1 MIDPAALETIV
12 AAEGI
17 ASVIAAAAAVLPNTN
32 VTSVGTATDNPAG
45 VTSASNPTENPV
57 GAAAVG
63 NITAAAIGNIAAAA
77 VGNTNAA
84 AVGNIAAASVGNI
97 AAASVGN
104 IAAAAIGNIAAND
117 NIAAIDSPALPVFDF
132 GRINHNVA
140 APPPANAP
148 VPENM
153 VNVLRYEIEGIHG
166 VEDHV
171 RRHAVAFYNVII
183 PLFEA
188 AGSTFRLIDRLK
200 YYTIMGALTR
210 VGGGERLASLRH
222 ELPQIHNWNKIYAI
236 VASGDSSILVAR
248 PRDMVVEEI
257 VDADLVKRVTY
268 LERVFSDLL
277 VEHGT
282 DHSKG
287 RTLYTRVCAVISNV
301 PREVCQHFTDTCPRC
316 IERSQRTRSTAGLRP
331 IITAGFNTRGQVD
344 LIDFQSM
351 PDGEFR
357 FLLNYIDHGCK
368 FLFSIPIVR
377 KRASCIAVALFQIF
391 TLIGPPMILQSDNG
405 SEFHGAAL
413 NAR

>member
-1 MIDPAALETIV
+1 
-12 AAEGI
+12 
-17 ASVIAAAAAVLPNTN
+17 
-32 VTSVGTATDNPAG
+32 
-45 VTSASNPTENPV
+45 
-57 GAAAVG
+57 
-63 NITAAAIGNIAAAA
+63 
-77 VGNTNAA
+77 
-84 AVGNIAAASVGNI
+84 
-97 AAASVGN
+97 
-104 IAAAAIGNIAAND
+104 
-117 NIAAIDSPALPVFDF
+117 
-132 GRINHNVA
+132 
-140 APPPANAP
+140 
-148 VPENM
+148 
-153 VNVLRYEIEGIHG
+153 
-166 VEDHV
+166 
-171 RRHAVAFYNVII
+171 
-183 PLFEA
+183 
-188 AGSTFRLIDRLK
+188 
-200 YYTIMGALTR
+200 MGALTR

-222 ELPQIHNWNKIYAI
+222 EFPQIHNWNRIYAI

-248 PRDMVVEEI
+248 PRNMVVEEI
-257 VDADLVKRVTY
+257 VDADLVKRITY